1 MHACMHACMHSFIH
15 YFVRSFVRSFIL
27 SFTNPSIHSFFYVF
41 FISLP
46 PSIHPS
52 IHPLIHPS
60 IHPSIHISIHSF
72 PPLNTNIH
80 RLVVNLAETAAIFPG
95 FTPPQPPAC
104 MAGLGL
110 ENRNIPDS
118 AITASTFANSYY
130 RPDQG
135 RLQHQYESG
144 GYGSWVPA
152 TSNDQQWFQVNFGDW
167 RKVTRVAIQGR
178 LNAGHWV
185 TKFQLAYSYDG
196 VFFMDYIEDGG
207 QAKVL
212 TVVR

>member
-1 MHACMHACMHSFIH
+1 
-15 YFVRSFVRSFIL
+15 
-27 SFTNPSIHSFFYVF
+27 
-41 FISLP
+41 
-46 PSIHPS
+46 
-52 IHPLIHPS
+52 
-60 IHPSIHISIHSF
+60 
-72 PPLNTNIH
+72 
-80 RLVVNLAETAAIFPG
+80 
-95 FTPPQPPAC
+95 

-118 AITASTFANSYY
+118 AITASSFANSYY

-152 TSNDQQWFQVNFGDW
+152 ASNDQQWFQVNFGDW

-185 TKFQLAYSYDG
+185 TKFKLAYSYDG
-196 VFFMDYIEDGG
+196 VFYKDYNEDGENPKV
-207 QAKVL
+207 QNFENTFKLPIYASDLKVSCFYVRAKKLVFESSPTP
-212 TVVR
+212 TVALQLWCTL